1 MSNNKLTLAACLAAS
16 TCLTAIATPA
26 FAQDTNSE
34 ESGGFKEIIV
44 TARSGGESLMQV
56 PVAVTAMTAD
66 DVARY
71 ATTDLVKLAGVRP
84 DVEVYTGGSKT
95 GANFIVRGVGTTA
108 DTAGVESSVS
118 IAMDG
123 IQTLRPRIA
132 YAGLFDLAQV
142 EIMKGPQ
149 ALFFGKNASAG
160 VVSIKSALPTAEFS
174 GYVRGGYEFE
184 SKEKYAEAAVNFP
197 ITETLRTRFAGRYSK
212 MRGWV
217 KNIATAVPD
226 WTNPSVILPAPHSKY
241 NGAETKAGR
250 FTLMW
255 EPDSSYSA
263 VARATFT
270 TSSGAANTVAETLCP
285 SGHAISLLAHVE
297 PNVDCKLNGVT
308 AMNDQN
314 PLYSTVPTGYG
325 FDNRYDNGRDQ
336 HESHTTLLSL
346 EQKLDLG
353 AVSLQSITG
362 YSKSSFAYRGNSSY
376 AQTAQFNGGTNEWFT
391 GYSQEVRAVTNLDG
405 PFNATVGA
413 FFERTHLRSSATLFL
428 YNFGPDFTCPTAHPG
443 CTPTNSYLSGIN
455 EADYRQKTQSFF
467 AQARFKINEQLELAG
482 GARYT
487 KVKKAAF
494 QGQPHYVHYLM
505 ENFGALLG
513 EGIYMR
519 DRLTEDNWS
528 PEATLT
534 WQPDNNNTVYIAYKT
549 GYKTG
554 GIAQPSL
561 VTPADVGNVIF
572 KPEKAN
578 GGEIGYKGYLMD
590 RKIRLQVT
598 AFMYKFKGL
607 QLTSFDPLK
616 ASYHIQNAAD
626 VKQKG
631 IEFDAEF
638 KASDALT
645 FRLSAAYLSVKY
657 GKFLNSGCFANEL
670 PDYPGAI
677 DFDDDGNPATIG
689 NGISHDKCNAQD
701 FSGRQLHR
709 APKFVAGA
717 GFTYDTPLDSS
728 GNLRLGLTGDVRF
741 RSGTYTG
748 ETQNPAGFQKRQALV
763 HASVRVHD
771 EDKGWEVALI
781 GRNLTNKR
789 LIGFTSDRPSAQ
801 TPGNYEVSAYTIRPR
816 EIAIQVGFN
825 F

>member
-1 MSNNKLTLAACLAAS
+1 MSKNKFTLAACLAAS
-16 TCLTAIATPA
+16 TCLTAVASPA
-26 FAQDTNSE
+26 FAQDTAPE
-34 ESGGFKEIIV
+34 DTGGFKEIIV
-44 TARSGGESLMQV
+44 TARSQGESLMQV
-56 PVAVTAMTAD
+56 PVAVTAMTAE

-84 DVEVYTGGSKT
+84 DVEIYTGGSKT

-118 IAMDG
+118 IAIDG
-123 IQTLRPRIA
+123 VQTLRPRIA

-160 VVSIKSALPTAEFS
+160 VVSIKSALPTAEFG
-174 GYVRGGYEFE
+174 GYVHVGYEFE
-184 SKEKYAEAAVNFP
+184 SQEKYAEAAVNFP
-197 ITETLRTRFAGRYSK
+197 ITDTLRTRFAGRYSK
-212 MRGWV
+212 LRGWV

-241 NGAETKAGR
+241 NGSESKAGR
-250 FTLMW
+250 FTMMW

-263 VARATFT
+263 VFRATFAGSEG
-270 TSSGAANTVAETLCP
+270 SSNSAVETLCP
-285 SGHAISLLAHVE
+285 SGQAISLGSHVE

-314 PLYSTVPTGYG
+314 PLYSTVPSGFG

-336 HESHTTLLSL
+336 HESDSTLISL

-353 AVSLQSITG
+353 VVSLQSITG

-376 AQTAQFNGGTNEWFT
+376 AQTAQFNGGTNEAFT

-405 PFNATVGA
+405 PFNFTAGA
-413 FFERTHLRSSATLFL
+413 FFERTHLQSGATLFL
-428 YNFGPDFTCPTAHPG
+428 YNFGPDNVCPTTQPG
-443 CTPTNSYLSGIN
+443 CTPTNSLLSGIN

-467 AQARFKINEQLELAG
+467 GQARFKISEELELAG

-494 QGQPHYVHYLM
+494 QGQPHYVHYFF
-505 ENFGALLG
+505 ENIGALLG
-513 EGIYMR
+513 EGVYMR
-519 DRLTEDNWS
+519 DKLTEDNWS

-561 VTPADVGNVIF
+561 VTPSDVGNVTF
-572 KPEKAN
+572 NPEKAR
-578 GGEIGYKGYLMD
+578 GGEVGYKGYLMD

-607 QLTSFDPLK
+607 QLTSFDPLNARYK
-616 ASYHIQNAAD
+616 IQNAAD

-631 IEFDAEF
+631 VEFNVEF
-638 KASDALT
+638 KASDALS
-645 FRLSAAYLSVKY
+645 FRLGGAYLSVKY
-657 GKFLNSGCFANEL
+657 GEFNTSGCWANQTL
-670 PDYPGAI
+670 A
-677 DFDDDGNPATIG
+677 DGCVG
-689 NGISHDKCNAQD
+689 GLQD
-701 FSGRQLHR
+701 LSGHQLHR
-709 APKFVAGA
+709 APKFVAGG
-717 GFTYDTPLDSS
+717 GFTYETPVDSS
-728 GNLRLGLTGDVRF
+728 GNLLFSLTGDVRY

-748 ETQNPAGFQKRQALV
+748 ETHNPAGYQKRNALF
-763 HASVRVHD
+763 HASARIHD
-771 EDKGWEVALI
+771 EKAGWEVAVI

-801 TPGNYEVSAYTIRPR
+801 TLGNYEVAATAIRPR
-816 EIAIQVGFN
+816 EIAIQVGFK